1 MILNLFAC
9 FFLAFINPADPSGT
23 TMYPGGI
30 SDEGKRIFGAPE
42 STKLPILTLCF
53 NIKDKNEKIVPAGFY
68 KVSISQDGNY
78 ILFFQNNYIAGVFK
92 VRNVKDLNA
101 DVPINSAVVKKY
113 TADSVLITV
122 RQDKK
127 QVDTT
132 ADIVWRQ

>member
-9 FFLAFINPADPSGT
+9 FVFAFINPADPSGT

-30 SDEGKRIFGAPE
+30 SDEGKKIFGAPE
-42 STKLPILTLCF
+42 STKLPILMLSF
-53 NIKDKNEKIVPAGFY
+53 NLKDKNDKIVSTGFY
-68 KVSISQDGNY
+68 KVSISQDGDY

-92 VRNVKDLNA
+92 VRNVKYLNA
-101 DVPINSAVVKKY
+101 DVPINSAVVKKC

-127 QVDTT
+127 QVDTI
-132 ADIVWRQ
+132 ADIAWRQ

>member
-1 MILNLFAC
+1 MLNLN
-9 FFLAFINPADPSGT
+9 L
-23 TMYPGGI
+23 
-30 SDEGKRIFGAPE
+30 
-42 STKLPILTLCF
+42 
-53 NIKDKNEKIVPAGFY
+53 KDKNDKIVSTGFY

-92 VRNVKDLNA
+92 VRNVKNLNT
-101 DVPINSAVVKKY
+101 DVPINSAVIKKN

-127 QVDTT
+127 QIDAI